1 MPQPQPPAPPPSRR
15 VIIALVVI
23 ILLAACLRTWGLRSL
38 VYTNPD
44 EALFSY
50 FIVRVAGLS
59 PLTLHPATN
68 AIANLL
74 SWDYGW
80 PLYTVDYLYLK
91 GLQAVG
97 LPIYEATL
105 ALPTALFGCLNCLL
119 IYLLGARFGR
129 RRAGLMAAALVAV
142 MPLLVGRSRSIG
154 GAEACSGFLFLL
166 AVLQITHYLQQPNRK
181 RQWLAGLCLGL
192 YVCGDVQVAIGA
204 TVLLLLTILWP
215 RAEGYQGVKGWLRL
229 VVTPGTLVP
238 PLLLF
243 TPYLPTYAYALK
255 LGYRDQTYLGTMLAE
270 HHADLG
276 LHLSGFLHDLA
287 LNTGFLPLLLIPVA
301 LLALRGRLSDGR
313 VRWLLVWIALTALP
327 FLVAVTD
334 RVTQASGYHEHLVA
348 GLALLLGLALSSV
361 RPRAAGT
368 ALAGVAV
375 LGALFFTCAGVLR
388 LAPLTPYWPS
398 EKIPYGGLTPN
409 NGMKTAGYWVRG
421 NVPPSEHVFAAHD
434 PGVAG
439 WYLGRDAIIGGYGFG
454 MERAGSFLKA
464 KSQVSVAVIPAQ
476 QDQYPPSLFAVN
488 GFPGRIIV
496 RSGGREV
503 LNMYTRKPL
512 QQTLDTEQCD
522 PLYTEAYHT
531 SEAIVPPGSGYVP
544 GKRVRQ

>member
-1 MPQPQPPAPPPSRR
+1 MPQPQSPAPAPSRR
-15 VIIALVVI
+15 VIIALCVI

-59 PLTLHPATN
+59 PLTLHPANN

-97 LPIYEATL
+97 LPLYEATL
-105 ALPTALFGCLNCLL
+105 ALPTAVFGCLTCLL
-119 IYLLGARFGR
+119 IYLLGARFGG
-129 RRAGLMAAALVAV
+129 RRAGLIAAALVAV

-166 AVLQITHYLQQPNRK
+166 AALQITHYLQQPDRK

-204 TVLLLLTILWP
+204 TVLLLLTMLWP
-215 RAEGYQGVKGWLRL
+215 RAEGYPGVKGWLRL

-243 TPYLPTYAYALK
+243 APYLPTYAYALK

-270 HHADLG
+270 HHPDFG
-276 LHLSGFLHDLA
+276 FHLSGFLYDLA

-301 LLALRGRLSDGR
+301 LFALRGRLSDGR
-313 VRWLLVWIALTALP
+313 VRWLLVWIALTALT

-334 RVTQASGYHEHLVA
+334 KVTQASGYHEHLVA
-348 GLALLLGLALSSV
+348 GLALLLGLALASL
-361 RPRAAGT
+361 RPRPVGT

-421 NVPPSEHVFAAHD
+421 NVPPSENVFAAHD

-439 WYLGRDAIIGGYGFG
+439 WYLGRDAIIGGYGYG
-454 MERAGSFLKA
+454 MERAGSFLRA

-476 QDQYPPSLFAVN
+476 HDLYPPSLFAAN

-503 LNMYTRKPL
+503 LNVYTRKSL

-531 SEAIVPPGSGYVP
+531 SQEIVPPGSGYVP